1 MKQYEAPEIM
11 HVALD
16 NDIIITESAQGT
28 ETTPYPDGGGIWDL
42 DIG

>member
-11 HVALD
+11 HVASD
-16 NDIIITESAQGT
+16 KDIITESAQGT